1 LDRLSERVAFAQ
13 TLRGSIDAGLPDTDE
28 RAAIDDVIR
37 RDRELSSGD
46 VTGHSY
52 EEVMQGAWRSLE
64 C

>member
-1 LDRLSERVAFAQ
+1 M
-13 TLRGSIDAGLPDTDE
+13 DAGLPDTDE